1 MLETEVVEKTEDTFY
16 GQYTSVIG
24 LAAFKT
30 KKRKQMCQIV
40 ILCIHLNFFYVY
52 QIGKGKYLKCTLY
65 ISVHVKLY
73 TLN

>member
-30 KKRKQMCQIV
+30 NKRKQMCQIV
-40 ILCIHLNFFYVY
+40 ILCIYLIIFLYVLDR
-52 QIGKGKYLKCTLY
+52 KGKMFKMHSLHFC
-65 ISVHVKLY
+65 SC
-73 TLN
+73 